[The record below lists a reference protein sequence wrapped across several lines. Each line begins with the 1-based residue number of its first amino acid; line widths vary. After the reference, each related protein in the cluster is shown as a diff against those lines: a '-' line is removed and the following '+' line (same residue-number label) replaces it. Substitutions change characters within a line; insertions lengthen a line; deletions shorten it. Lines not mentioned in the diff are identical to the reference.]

1 MKLLVIGG
9 GNMGLTYAKGIHNA
23 QLLGEEIMVLQKSEE
38 SIARLKKEEPQ
49 FKIFSSAEDC
59 VPDADIIMIAVKPF
73 HSEDLFKQI
82 KPFVKKDQLI
92 ISVMAGVKISTI
104 QDGLGLDKIIRSMP
118 NLPAMI
124 NQGMTTFTGSD
135 KVSNEELKIVEKL
148 LSSTGKAIKV
158 KTEDDIDKTTGLS
171 GSGSA
176 YIFYFME
183 AMMESAKEMGF
194 TEEEAKAIT
203 TQTFGGAVDLFR
215 QKEETTSAWINKV
228 CSKGGTTRAAINTF
242 EEENVKA
249 KIKKGIFAAYN
260 RAVELGNS

>member
-1 MKLLVIGG
+1 
-9 GNMGLTYAKGIHNA
+9 
-23 QLLGEEIMVLQKSEE
+23 
-38 SIARLKKEEPQ
+38 
-49 FKIFSSAEDC
+49 
-59 VPDADIIMIAVKPF
+59 
-73 HSEDLFKQI
+73 
-82 KPFVKKDQLI
+82 
-92 ISVMAGVKISTI
+92 
-104 QDGLGLDKIIRSMP
+104 MP

-124 NQGMTTFTGSD
+124 NKGMTTFTGSEQ
-135 KVSNEELKIVEKL
+135 VSEEELIIVEKL

-194 TEEEAKAIT
+194 SEKEAKEIT
-203 TQTFGGAVDLFR
+203 TQTFGGAVDLFS

-228 CSKGGTTRAAINTF
+228 CSKGGTTIAAINTF
-242 EEENVKA
+242 EDKHVKEN
-249 KIKKGIFAAYN
+249 IKKGIFAAYN